1 MSSLPP
7 LDDGEL
13 SGGCYSNGRWLQGG
27 LAPWHPTD
35 DSKVRESLAAAGLGP
50 SDVLLEL
57 GCGDGKICRAAAEQM
72 GCRSI
77 GVEIDEVMVQMAL
90 DKRGDMPEH
99 LRKLVEIRLGDL
111 VTMELEVQPT
121 CATMY
126 LMPEHYGTLEPL
138 LERLASQGVKL
149 IVYQWELRGDRWK
162 QRLVAQGKGWW
173 LYRAAVEPREK
184 APEALALSARLLR
197 RLISCQFW

>member
-1 MSSLPP
+1 
-7 LDDGEL
+7 
-13 SGGCYSNGRWLQGG
+13 
-27 LAPWHPTD
+27 
-35 DSKVRESLAAAGLGP
+35 
-50 SDVLLEL
+50 
-57 GCGDGKICRAAAEQM
+57 
-72 GCRSI
+72 
-77 GVEIDEVMVQMAL
+77 
-90 DKRGDMPEH
+90 MPER
-99 LRKLVEIRLGDL
+99 LRKLVDIRLGDL

-162 QRLVAQGKGWW
+162 PRLVAQGKGWW
-173 LYRAAVEPREK
+173 LYRAAVVEPREK

-197 RLISCQFW
+197 RLISCELWPC